1 MELLRDGLQDPHGIL
16 SASTAVSTFPA
27 ASWVR
32 LVLPEASQFPPDV
45 MLHVG
50 GCVFALH
57 EEVLRLRWPWLHLQL
72 QQLQAPDKGQ
82 FTTNGTDFKLHVVK
96 LKDLGKNHK
105 AGTAACPL
113 QTITLLKPLLYTTC
127 LAADHQRQEIEEED
141 SSSCS
146 DEEGGSIDSE
156 MGGRKRRRGSFRAL
170 GHKENENRRLGKKR
184 ARKVFGAE
192 MADVVMVEKPR
203 GVVHV
208 ELLGAAA
215 MAVVPVIEYVYT
227 FKVRLLHESSARQTL
242 KLAEWVGMGDRIRYS
257 CLRVAVRQV
266 TLDSWM
272 ELLVASAALT
282 KEDMRRRVCDRLV
295 DFLYEL
301 QPVQYQEAMEK
312 IKPVWIQV
320 IDDHDMLVRVVV
332 ALINNVRLAGFW
344 RDLLDA
350 MVNWLKLK
358 FESPQV
364 PSLRAMHQH
373 FVTDWEPFVEL
384 SRVECFT
391 NTPSANAVPLH
402 VTLYEFGD
410 FVLQACI
417 NAAGS
422 SPLLWRVI
430 RRSSPNFFSEDPEVA
445 VDSADLA
452 NDPEFWIRGQLIVKY
467 QPANRGGGVVTE
479 ETRIEYQHSR
489 HQYCM
494 WKTLVSS
501 TPATSVRTTS
511 PSDEGWVYYEDPVHS
526 YYRRTVCTVS
536 GKLFLWGDPICSLYH
551 QLLQTTLFYSAPI
564 NVGSEVADILIVSE
578 MQKLP
583 VETLA
588 LVLCSDRL
596 RVPEGE
602 KTLLRCLNKM
612 VFGLDVYH
620 LEADA
625 QLPRPSSG
633 RIDDVTRLYR
643 CVRWCFVPL
652 DDMMQVLTWSSRAL
666 KLYEIIVDSLR
677 DPNRSRKRRRPFGW
691 RKFRDAYMTN
701 ETNLS
706 EFEIEAGDL
715 HVQQQHQAPGGDVK
729 SISGE
734 VGKQEK

>member
-32 LVLPEASQFPPDV
+32 PVLPEASQFPPDV

-96 LKDLGKNHK
+96 LKDLGKNQK

-127 LAADHQRQEIEEED
+127 LAADHQRQEIEDED

-156 MGGRKRRRGSFRAL
+156 MGGATT
-170 GHKENENRRLGKKR
+170 
-184 ARKVFGAE
+184 AR
-192 MADVVMVEKPR
+192 VER
-203 GVVHV
+203 ETNTEIG
-208 ELLGAAA
+208 
-215 MAVVPVIEYVYT
+215 
-227 FKVRLLHESSARQTL
+227 R
-242 KLAEWVGMGDRIRYS
+242 
-257 CLRVAVRQV
+257 V

-410 FVLQACI
+410 FVLQAH
-417 NAAGS
+417 
-422 SPLLWRVI
+422 
-430 RRSSPNFFSEDPEVA
+430 PEVA

-536 GKLFLWGDPICSLYH
+536 GKLFLCGDPICSLYH

-715 HVQQQHQAPGGDVK
+715 HVQQQHQAPGA
-729 SISGE
+729 
-734 VGKQEK
+734 QMCLN

>member
-16 SASTAVSTFPA
+16 SVSTAVSTFSA

-32 LVLPEASQFPPDV
+32 PVLPEASQFPPDV
-45 MLHVG
+45 MLHVD

-57 EEVLRLRWPWLHLQL
+57 EE
-72 QQLQAPDKGQ
+72 
-82 FTTNGTDFKLHVVK
+82 
-96 LKDLGKNHK
+96 
-105 AGTAACPL
+105 
-113 QTITLLKPLLYTTC
+113 PLLYTTC
-127 LAADHQRQEIEEED
+127 LAADHQRQEIEDED

-203 GVVHV
+203 GVIHV

-215 MAVVPVIEYVYT
+215 IAVVPVIEYVYT

-332 ALINNVRLAGFW
+332 ALINNVRLVGFW

-479 ETRIEYQHSR
+479 ETHIEYQHSR

-501 TPATSVRTTS
+501 TPAT
-511 PSDEGWVYYEDPVHS
+511 

-633 RIDDVTRLYR
+633 RIDDVTKLYR

-715 HVQQQHQAPGGDVK
+715 HLAP
-729 SISGE
+729 SGAAALTARSPSFR
-734 VGKQEK
+734 

>member
-32 LVLPEASQFPPDV
+32 PVLPEASQFPPDV

-96 LKDLGKNHK
+96 LKDLGKNQK

-127 LAADHQRQEIEEED
+127 LAADHQRQEIEDED

-184 ARKVFGAE
+184 ARK
-192 MADVVMVEKPR
+192 R
-203 GVVHV
+203 
-208 ELLGAAA
+208 
-215 MAVVPVIEYVYT
+215 IEYVYT

-242 KLAEWVGMGDRIRYS
+242 KLAE
-257 CLRVAVRQV
+257 QV

-410 FVLQACI
+410 FVLQA
-417 NAAGS
+417 
-422 SPLLWRVI
+422 RH
-430 RRSSPNFFSEDPEVA
+430 RSY
-445 VDSADLA
+445 LA

-526 YYRRTVCTVS
+526 YYRRT
-536 GKLFLWGDPICSLYH
+536 
-551 QLLQTTLFYSAPI
+551 LLQTTLFYSAPI